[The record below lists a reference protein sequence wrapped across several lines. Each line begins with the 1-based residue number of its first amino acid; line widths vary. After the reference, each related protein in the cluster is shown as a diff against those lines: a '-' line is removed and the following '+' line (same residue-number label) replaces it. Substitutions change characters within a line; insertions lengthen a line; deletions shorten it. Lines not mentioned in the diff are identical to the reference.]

1 MCCNSNAKQGL
12 SMNTIT
18 SYLGS
23 DHKRCDDLFADTE
36 TCVADQRWP
45 DAENLLKGFNDALEH
60 HFSMEEKVLF
70 LAFEQAIGS
79 SEGPTAVMRMEH
91 KQIRAILA
99 MLHEALGERNADA
112 FFGCSETLNTML
124 QQHNMKEES
133 ILYLM
138 SDRMLSGRQD
148 EIIGAMRDIDATA

>member
-1 MCCNSNAKQGL
+1 ME
-12 SMNTIT
+12 TIT
-18 SYLGS
+18 DYLGN
-23 DHKRCDDLFADTE
+23 DHKRCDDMFAEAE
-36 TCVADQRWP
+36 TCVGDNRWAEAD
-45 DAENLLKGFNDALEH
+45 ALLKAFNDALEH
-60 HFSMEEKVLF
+60 HFAMEERVLF

-91 KQIRAILA
+91 RQIRAITA
-99 MLHEALGERNADA
+99 MLQEALAKRDADA

-138 SDRMLSGRQD
+138 TDRVLSGRQD
-148 EIIGAMRDIDATA
+148 EIISAMRDIDATA